1 MTLFTSVH
9 GDQKPSKRGV
19 IRKSLRVDFN
29 FKNMKNKIYKI
40 ISIITV
46 FALVTGCSSNSDSQS
61 TSNSD
66 YLEITIDGKSF
77 KQEIYHG
84 GTGSSG
90 QSGCVNKPHF
100 LQFLG
105 QIETSAFF
113 FDSNILHLENDVDFK
128 NSVVGAYATK
138 QENITNSS
146 ACNLDLVISFEDK
159 TQSVK
164 TTQLITGG
172 NNTIASI
179 KKGKSTDTEYEYI
192 IIGNF
197 SASFKNKS
205 NVIIPVSGKYQIT
218 IVVYK

>member
-1 MTLFTSVH
+1 
-9 GDQKPSKRGV
+9 
-19 IRKSLRVDFN
+19 
-29 FKNMKNKIYKI
+29 MKNKIYKI

-46 FALVTGCSSNSDSQS
+46 FALVTGCSSNSDSPS
-61 TSNSD
+61 TSNTD
-66 YLEITIDGKSF
+66 YLEITIDGKSY
-77 KQEIYHG
+77 KQDIYHG

-105 QIETSAFF
+105 QIENSAFF
-113 FDSNILHLENDVDFK
+113 FGSNILHLENDVDFK

-172 NNTIASI
+172 KNTITSI
-179 KKGKSTDTEYEYI
+179 KKGKSTDTEYEFI

-197 SASFKNKS
+197 SASFKNKA